1 MTRNTELTRTALYR
15 LALQRFGPD
24 AQALKLTEEAAEL
37 AASAARNLNGQG
49 SESDLAAELADVE
62 IMTEQL
68 RLQGMDRLIDFHKQ
82 KNWNALPHGW
92 ASHTPE
98 KSYEPHRTDAT
109 TDAGRCCTAY
119 SGTGRR
125 KRIPAQEI

>member
-1 MTRNTELTRTALYR
+1 MTRNTILTRTALYR

-49 SESDLAAELADVE
+49 SESDLVADVE

-82 KNWNALPHGW
+82 KKLERLAARLGVIYTN
-92 ASHTPE
+92 E
-98 KSYEPHRTDAT
+98 
-109 TDAGRCCTAY
+109 
-119 SGTGRR
+119 
-125 KRIPAQEI
+125 

>member
-15 LALQRFGPD
+15 LALQQRFGPD

-62 IMTEQL
+62 IMTEP
-68 RLQGMDRLIDFHKQ
+68 G
-82 KNWNALPHGW
+82 
-92 ASHTPE
+92 S
-98 KSYEPHRTDAT
+98 
-109 TDAGRCCTAY
+109 
-119 SGTGRR
+119 
-125 KRIPAQEI
+125 

>member
-68 RLQGMDRLIDFHKQ
+68 RRIRPGCPADPR
-82 KNWNALPHGW
+82 G
-92 ASHTPE
+92 
-98 KSYEPHRTDAT
+98 DAVVMGK
-109 TDAGRCCTAY
+109 A
-119 SGTGRR
+119 
-125 KRIPAQEI
+125 

>member
-24 AQALKLTEEAAEL
+24 AQALKLAEEAAEL

-82 KNWNALPHGW
+82 KRGNLYG
-92 ASHTPE
+92 
-98 KSYEPHRTDAT
+98 
-109 TDAGRCCTAY
+109 AGD
-119 SGTGRR
+119 GRR
-125 KRIPAQEI
+125 NLACRAVAGYRWHNF

>member
-1 MTRNTELTRTALYR
+1 MTRNTILTRTALYR

-37 AASAARNLNGQG
+37 AASARNLNGQG

-82 KNWNALPHGW
+82 KKLERLAARLGVM
-92 ASHTPE
+92 
-98 KSYEPHRTDAT
+98 Y
-109 TDAGRCCTAY
+109 
-119 SGTGRR
+119 TGDTE
-125 KRIPAQEI
+125 Q

>member
-1 MTRNTELTRTALYR
+1 MTRNTILTRTALYH

-24 AQALKLTEEAAEL
+24 AQAMKLTEEAAEL

-82 KNWNALPHGW
+82 KKLERLAARLGV
-92 ASHTPE
+92 T
-98 KSYEPHRTDAT
+98 Y
-109 TDAGRCCTAY
+109 
-119 SGTGRR
+119 TG
-125 KRIPAQEI
+125 EII

>member
-24 AQALKLTEEAAEL
+24 AQALKLAEEAAEL

-82 KNWNALPHGW
+82 KKLERLAARLGVIGNDSNLLIVFYVQIMPDDFVMQL
-92 ASHTPE
+92 
-98 KSYEPHRTDAT
+98 HRF
-109 TDAGRCCTAY
+109 
-119 SGTGRR
+119 
-125 KRIPAQEI
+125 

>member
-15 LALQRFGPD
+15 LALQRFGPDAQALQRFGPD

-82 KNWNALPHGW
+82 KKLERLAARLGVM
-92 ASHTPE
+92 
-98 KSYEPHRTDAT
+98 Y
-109 TDAGRCCTAY
+109 
-119 SGTGRR
+119 TGDTE
-125 KRIPAQEI
+125 Q

>member
-1 MTRNTELTRTALYR
+1 MTRNTILTRTALYR

-24 AQALKLTEEAAEL
+24 AQALKLTEL

-82 KNWNALPHGW
+82 KKLERLAARLGVIYTN
-92 ASHTPE
+92 E
-98 KSYEPHRTDAT
+98 
-109 TDAGRCCTAY
+109 
-119 SGTGRR
+119 
-125 KRIPAQEI
+125 

>member
-1 MTRNTELTRTALYR
+1 MTRNTILPRTALYR

-82 KNWNALPHGW
+82 KKLERLAARLGVIYTN
-92 ASHTPE
+92 E
-98 KSYEPHRTDAT
+98 
-109 TDAGRCCTAY
+109 
-119 SGTGRR
+119 
-125 KRIPAQEI
+125 